1 MPNPFYNSSQIGV
14 VSSFAELIQMEFKD
28 AMNALC
34 WCRNLKG
41 DFEEI
46 AVKLPLKEDVT
57 VVCPSDLME
66 LQLTQN
72 GLIARDTILQ
82 DIKLLSDYGAS
93 PTLNLLKCYERDD
106 TFAFI
111 ATDVYSYHVDSS
123 PIATDTF
130 LCTYRGAT
138 SDLISTTHAIPKIEI
153 LEIRKK
159 LYELYEGPSHEFE
172 VFLKQHYFDLHYE
185 AKPEAE
191 PISLGIGN
199 LWKLAVQH
207 PKQKVAPCIHRA
219 PKENTGEYRLLLIC

>member
-1 MPNPFYNSSQIGV
+1 MPSPFYNSSQIGI
-14 VSSFAELIQMEFKD
+14 VSSFADLIQTEFKD

-34 WCRNLKG
+34 WYRDLEG

-72 GLIARDTILQ
+72 GIIARDTILQ
-82 DIKLLSDYGAS
+82 DIKLLTDYGAS

-138 SDLISTTHAIPKIEI
+138 SDLISSTHAIPKIEI
-153 LEIRKK
+153 PEIRKK
-159 LYELYEGPSHEFE
+159 LYELYEGPPHEFE